1 MHGVKKTYQNNTS
14 VPNCHHRTKARY
26 ERKRDKRY
34 VIVQIGFQASMRYIS
49 RVLYLPQ
56 RLLIGKA
63 YPGEALKKEGMVR
76 LVGKGYKGKRRRK
89 ELLNRSVT
97 RFNRLFF
104 LLPTVFIICFPL
116 SRYYEEWECLLIML
130 SQRSRN
136 QYTVWLTILYYL
148 LFFLGGGGGGGHSCR
163 FPCRRLSPLQP
174 QVADISVT
182 TCGF

>member
-1 MHGVKKTYQNNTS
+1 M
-14 VPNCHHRTKARY
+14 
-26 ERKRDKRY
+26 
-34 VIVQIGFQASMRYIS
+34 
-49 RVLYLPQ
+49 LYLPQ

-148 LFFLGGGGGGGHSCR
+148 LFFLGGGGGGGR
-163 FPCRRLSPLQP
+163 GGDG
-174 QVADISVT
+174 A
-182 TCGF
+182 